1 MKALNLIATTILIL
15 VMFTSAG
22 VAEEKIPD
30 KIKVFV
36 EVSNFPYLTTIT
48 NATLTISG
56 NGAFTDVVQNITL
69 NPDPSIQNEFVVY
82 IDTDSYTGVLT
93 AQVNYRQSGCIY
105 QGSKSQL
112 GTFTVGNSYTL
123 HINSH
128 SVVTCF

>member
-1 MKALNLIATTILIL
+1 MFNSTGIADDKKP
-15 VMFTSAG
+15 AG
-22 VAEEKIPD
+22 
-30 KIKVFV
+30 IKVYV

-69 NPDPSIQNEFVVY
+69 NPYTLNEIVVN

-93 AQVNYRQSGCIY
+93 AKVNYRQSGCMYEGI
-105 QGSKSQL
+105 KSQQ

-123 HINSH
+123 PINSH
-128 SVVTCF
+128 SVLSCF